1 MNSEIFEIQLLEIKK
16 ELAFVKAELRDTKVE
31 MNRLIESRYVQLE
44 CLHRLY
50 SIVPNLGPLAP
61 TRGWAASPD
70 FLLKIAEVI
79 LNDKPNFMVELG
91 SGVSSLVIN
100 ACVKLNGA
108 GSAIT
113 IDHDKDYLMKTIA
126 LVQSSQKQVH
136 IVFEHCPLR
145 KSNIGNEEWQW
156 YDIPS
161 SSITRKIDL
170 LIVDGPPR
178 KIGKNSRFPA
188 IPKLHMYFSDSTK
201 ILLDDYNRMDEQ
213 EVVSLWIQELMSLGF
228 KVNLLEFFDYEKG
241 LAILELSRIHNNNK
255 NIKNDPLQSPPRYIN
270 TGIQETK
277 ERFF

>member
-1 MNSEIFEIQLLEIKK
+1 MNSEIFENQLLEIKK
-16 ELAFVKAELRDTKVE
+16 ALTLVKAELHDMKVE

-70 FLLKIAEVI
+70 FLLKIAEII

-100 ACVKLNGA
+100 ACVKVNGV
-108 GSAIT
+108 GGAIS
-113 IDHDKDYLMKTIA
+113 IDHDKDYLMKTSSF
-126 LVQSSQKQVH
+126 LQSSQKQFH
-136 IVFEHCPLR
+136 ISFEHCPLR
-145 KSNIGNEEWQW
+145 KLDIGNEEWQW

-188 IPKLHMYFSDSTK
+188 IPKLHMYFSDTTK

-213 EVVSLWIQELMSLGF
+213 EVVSLWVQDLMNLGF
-228 KVNLLEFFDYEKG
+228 QVNLLEFFDFEKG
-241 LAILELSRIHNNNK
+241 LAILELSRTLGQHNDLE
-255 NIKNDPLQSPPRYIN
+255 IDA
-270 TGIQETK
+270 
-277 ERFF
+277 